1 MTENLFTTFADR
13 VMDRVDEVL
22 SNRECKWP
30 PSEDQRSLLGLL
42 KARRGRERAMPI
54 GEVCERM
61 KITPRQVKDLVQ
73 DLRLNFRVQ
82 IGASRDAAD
91 GGYFLGNTR
100 EEMVVSSTQ
109 MLHQA
114 ITMLR
119 VVHVMRAEH
128 DTEDLL
134 RQVRLALTEEGPNG
148 VR

>member
-1 MTENLFTTFADR
+1 MTETLFTTFADR

-30 PSEDQRSLLGLL
+30 PSEDQRGLLGML

-54 GEVCERM
+54 GEISERL

-82 IGASRDAAD
+82 IGASRDSNE

-114 ITMLR
+114 VTMLR
-119 VVHVMRAEH
+119 VVSVMRSEH
-128 DTEDLL
+128 DTEDLIT
-134 RQVRLALTEEGPNG
+134 QIRLALTKE
-148 VR
+148 VAR